1 MTVQERNQQIETR
14 FRTVREH
21 LTHADPNDFDRQIP
35 PTFVSCDWE
44 HQTITYAFDMEPRF
58 GNPHGKGHGGM
69 MVNALGAKYGI
80 VVNQVNTS
88 RLTAVRRI
96 V

>member
-1 MTVQERNQQIETR
+1 MRDRLGIYIHIPFCVSKCSYCDFYSIAGGKQRMPDYQSALLSHISESAEAIESY
-14 FRTVREH
+14 EI
-21 LTHADPNDFDRQIP
+21 DSIY
-35 PTFVSCDWE
+35 
-44 HQTITYAFDMEPRF
+44 I
-58 GNPHGKGHGGM
+58 GGGM

>member
-1 MTVQERNQQIETR
+1 
-14 FRTVREH
+14 
-21 LTHADPNDFDRQIP
+21 
-35 PTFVSCDWE
+35 
-44 HQTITYAFDMEPRF
+44 
-58 GNPHGKGHGGM
+58 M

-88 RLTAVRRI
+88 RLAAVRRI